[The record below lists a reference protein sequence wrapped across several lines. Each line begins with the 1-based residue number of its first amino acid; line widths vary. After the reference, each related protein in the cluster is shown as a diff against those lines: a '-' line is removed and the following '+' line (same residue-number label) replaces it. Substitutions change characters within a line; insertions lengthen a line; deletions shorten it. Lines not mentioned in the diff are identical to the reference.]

1 MSLQHNHLKHL
12 HVEKKTW
19 PLELSN
25 IASTVASLPQSL
37 CSSCPLWHHA
47 SQELGGQEGA
57 DHVSQTLLLTGFKD
71 GLSRE
76 SELGEGRWTSS
87 LTFVPV
93 TVAIATMACIQ
104 EQQWPPGSPFSW
116 GYRTHLTM
124 SSNRCLQQL
133 VDAPFHR
140 PEDWLWRASPQV
152 CRGTS
157 MAGQHAP
164 SSEAWG
170 PQESAPGSWLL
181 PFCCLTEGWYLL
193 PAVASGFP
201 RHSLWTNPD
210 VKSPL

>member
-12 HVEKKTW
+12 HVEKKIR

-104 EQQWPPGSPFSW
+104 ATHSGLLGPHSRGATEPISQCPQTGVCNSWSMPLFTDLRTDSEGPPLRSAEAPAWLGSMPPP
-116 GYRTHLTM
+116 L
-124 SSNRCLQQL
+124 
-133 VDAPFHR
+133 R
-140 PEDWLWRASPQV
+140 PEDRRSP
-152 CRGTS
+152 
-157 MAGQHAP
+157 P
-164 SSEAWG
+164 L
-170 PQESAPGSWLL
+170 APGFFHFVVSLRGDIYCLQLL
-181 PFCCLTEGWYLL
+181 LG
-193 PAVASGFP
+193 
-201 RHSLWTNPD
+201 SLGI
-210 VKSPL
+210 LFEQILM